1 MHAFLSILWNPV
13 DGWGLGRFFP
23 ALFCAVRLVSFE
35 AIGMRACDN
44 APMNGY
50 PALHQALM
58 EPDPVEKCRQVQ
70 ALWQAFQRGQ
80 LVFTPED
87 PPIPVPD
94 PGRPARPEL
103 VHPRDL
109 PKRSL
114 RTVQGQAAMLHAIAH
129 IEFNAINL
137 ALDAAWRFREV
148 PGDFVRDW
156 LEVAADEARH
166 FGLLQQRLQALG
178 HAYGDF
184 PAHNGLWEMAV
195 KTDHALLARMGM
207 VPRVLEAR
215 GLDVTP
221 GIRKRFAAI
230 GDAASCEVL
239 DVILRE
245 EVAHVA
251 KGNRWFAW
259 ACEQAGKPVEQTF
272 QELLEVYYPRGLS
285 GPFNCEARLHAG
297 FGEGELRR
305 LGCCF

>member
-1 MHAFLSILWNPV
+1 
-13 DGWGLGRFFP
+13 
-23 ALFCAVRLVSFE
+23 
-35 AIGMRACDN
+35 
-44 APMNGY
+44 MNVY
-50 PALHQALM
+50 LAMHQALL
-58 EPDPVEKCRQVQ
+58 EEDPGQKCRQVL
-70 ALWQAFQRGQ
+70 ALWEAFQQGQ
-80 LVFTPED
+80 LMEEPAAPPE
-87 PPIPVPD
+87 PLPH
-94 PGRPARPEL
+94 PGRPARPVL

-114 RTVQGQAAMLHAIAH
+114 QSVLGQAAMLHAIAH

-148 PGDFVRDW
+148 PRDFLRDW

-166 FGLLQQRLQALG
+166 FGLLQERLRALG
-178 HAYGDF
+178 YEYGDF

-195 KTDHALLARMGM
+195 KTSHSLLARMGM

-221 GIRKRFAAI
+221 GIRERFAAI
-230 GDAASCEVL
+230 GDHASCAVL

-245 EVAHVA
+245 EVEHVA

-259 ACEQAGKPVEQTF
+259 ACEQTGKPLEATF
-272 QELLEVYYPRGLS
+272 RELLETYYPRGLS

-297 FGEGELRR
+297 FAEGELRR
-305 LGCCF
+305 LGCDF